1 VKVAAAAL
9 AVLAAL
15 SCAGCGDERLA
26 APMAAAGSAVPER
39 GGTLRLASIGDIR
52 TLDPAASSDALGGM
66 MVQLLFAGLV
76 DFDERGAVVP
86 DLARSFTIAPDGL
99 AITFFLREGVR
110 FHDGAEL
117 TADDVKRSIDR
128 SLHPGTPNP
137 FASFFD
143 RIVGFDAYRAKK
155 TQTLEGVEVGGRY
168 VVTVRLRA
176 RDAMLLPLF
185 ALHGLRPV
193 CASAGTRYDDAWHPC
208 GAGPF
213 KLEPGGWQRGR
224 QLTLVRHGAFFR
236 PGEPRLDAV
245 TIFYLMASLTQ
256 RYKLEAG
263 ALDVMR
269 DFTQGDLSRLATDER
284 WKPFG
289 EYEPER
295 SIFGEAMNT
304 EIPPFDNVEVRR
316 AVAAAI
322 DREQYRLIR
331 PGTILP
337 SGKAVPSSVPGYSKD
352 VEGQSFDRTRA
363 LEHMRR
369 AGYAFDPETGRGG
382 YPHRIEYLAYRPG
395 YAEYSAQVL
404 QQQLAKIGLR
414 IDIRLVSFATHLTL
428 SQRRGKTA
436 MSTQAWS
443 LDYPDAH
450 NFYESLFSSRMIS
463 DEHCSNAAFY
473 KNAELDGMLDKA
485 REELDPAARQAIYDR
500 AQAIVRDDAPWAMTH
515 ANRWYVVRQ
524 PYVRDLELHPTWI
537 YSLRRTWLDRA
548 KGAIAARAGVF
559 GELLG
564 LSVPARNR
572 TEPR

>member
-1 VKVAAAAL
+1 MKRATAAL
-9 AVLAAL
+9 ALLTALA
-15 SCAGCGDERLA
+15 CAACGEERLA
-26 APMAAAGSAVPER
+26 APIPAAGGSAPAR

-52 TLDPAASSDALGGM
+52 TLDPAASSDALSGM

-76 DFDERGAVVP
+76 DFDDHGAVVP
-86 DLARSFTIAPDGL
+86 DLARSFTVAPDGL
-99 AITFFLREGVR
+99 SITFFLREGVR

-128 SLHPGTPNP
+128 ALHPATPNP

-168 VVTVRLRA
+168 LVTVRLRA

-185 ALHGLRPV
+185 ALQSLRPV
-193 CASAGTRYDDAWHPC
+193 CASATARYDDAWHPC

-224 QLTLVRHGAFFR
+224 QLTVLRHDGFFR

-245 TIFYLMASLTQ
+245 TISFMMASLTQ

-263 ALDVMR
+263 ALDVVR
-269 DFTQGDLSRLATDER
+269 DFSQGDLSRLMADER

-289 EYEPER
+289 EFEPER
-295 SIFGEAMNT
+295 TIFGEAMNN

-322 DREQYRLIR
+322 DREEYRLIR
-331 PGTILP
+331 PGTIMP
-337 SGKAVPSSVPGYSKD
+337 SGKAVPSSVPGYSNT
-352 VEGQSFDRTRA
+352 VEGQTFDRARA

-369 AGYAFDPETGRGG
+369 AGYPFDPETGRGG

-395 YAEYSAQVL
+395 YSEYSAQVL
-404 QQQLAKIGLR
+404 QQQLARIGLR

-428 SQRRGKTA
+428 SQRRGKTQ

-473 KNAELDGMLDKA
+473 KNGELDDLLDKA
-485 REELDPAARQAIYDR
+485 RQELDPAVRQAIYDR
-500 AQAIVRDDAPWAMTH
+500 AQVIVRDDAPWAMTH
-515 ANRWYVVRQ
+515 SNRWYVTRQ
-524 PYVRDLELHPTWI
+524 PYVKDLELHPTWV
-537 YSLRRTWLDRA
+537 YSLRRTWFDRA
-548 KGAIAARAGVF
+548 KGALAARAGVF

-564 LSVPARNR
+564 LSAPRTRKDAR
-572 TEPR
+572 